1 MQGDEGTKVSKG
13 RNEMEINTDIVRPAD
28 VRINIYENCRG
39 EPISALILI
48 DKTIP
53 CIRAYVY
60 IYIIHICIRY
70 ISEHICTHTHH

>member
-1 MQGDEGTKVSKG
+1 
-13 RNEMEINTDIVRPAD
+13 MEINTDIVRPAD

-53 CIRAYVY
+53 CIRIY
-60 IYIIHICIRY
+60 IYTLY
-70 ISEHICTHTHH
+70 IYV

>member
-1 MQGDEGTKVSKG
+1 
-13 RNEMEINTDIVRPAD
+13 MEINTDIVRPAD

-39 EPISALILI
+39 EPISALTLI

-60 IYIIHICIRY
+60 IYTLY
-70 ISEHICTHTHH
+70 IYV